1 MSLAKAQGKTV
12 NYTSGS
18 QSSLLLS
25 LLRRLLIDT
34 TDPNKNSYIK
44 LLEEVSKE
52 DNFQISAIIATH
64 WHHDHISMIK
74 DVSLS
79 KLVSDDCE
87 IWKFPRSDVPDETL
101 DFKFL
106 ELKNGQVFDL
116 SDGMK
121 IKVYHTPGHT
131 TDHVILFDEQSKAL
145 FSGDCILGEGT
156 AVYEDLFDYMKSLE
170 FILQLNPSV
179 IYPGHGSVIEDPI
192 EKIQYYI
199 NHRNER
205 ESQIL
210 AAIVA
215 SSEPLTAMDIVKVVY
230 TTTPRPL
237 YPAAAVNVNTHLVK
251 LKKEG
256 KVLEVV
262 KGKESF
268 WKATQSN
275 KL

>member
-1 MSLAKAQGKTV
+1 MVSKLNLKV
-12 NYTSGS
+12 FHFF
-18 QSSLLLS
+18 
-25 LLRRLLIDT
+25 RRLLIDT
-34 TDPNKNSYIK
+34 TDPAKHSYIK
-44 LLEEVSKE
+44 LLEQVSRE

-79 KLVSDDCE
+79 EMVSDDCE
-87 IWKFPRSDVPDETL
+87 IWKFPRSDISNETS

-106 ELKNGQVFDL
+106 ELEDGQVFNL
-116 SDGMK
+116 DGIE

-131 TDHVILFDEQSKAL
+131 TDHVILFDEQSRAL

-170 FILQLNPSV
+170 LILKLKPSV
-179 IYPGHGSVIEDPI
+179 IYPGHGSVIDDPI

-205 ESQIL
+205 EKQIF
-210 AAIVA
+210 AAITT
-215 SSEPLTAMDIVKVVY
+215 SDRPLSTMDIVKVVY

-237 YPAAAVNVNTHLVK
+237 YPAAAVNVDTHLVK
-251 LKKEG
+251 LQKEG
-256 KVLEVV
+256 KILEVV
-262 KGKESF
+262 KGKDSL
-268 WKATQSN
+268 WKVAASN

>member
-1 MSLAKAQGKTV
+1 
-12 NYTSGS
+12 
-18 QSSLLLS
+18 
-25 LLRRLLIDT
+25 
-34 TDPNKNSYIK
+34 
-44 LLEEVSKE
+44 
-52 DNFQISAIIATH
+52 
-64 WHHDHISMIK
+64 MIK

-87 IWKFPRSDVPDETL
+87 IWKFPRSDVPKEDL

-116 SDGMK
+116 NDGMK
-121 IKVYHTPGHT
+121 ITVYHTPGHT

-170 FILQLNPSV
+170 FILQLNPST
-179 IYPGHGSVIEDPI
+179 IYPGHGSVIEDPM

-199 NHRNER
+199 DHRNER
-205 ESQIL
+205 ERQIL
-210 AAIVA
+210 AALVE
-215 SSEPLTAMDIVKVVY
+215 SGEPLSAMDIVKIVY

-237 YPAAAVNVNTHLVK
+237 YPAAAINVNTHLVK

-262 KGKESF
+262 KGKDSF